1 MKNTGVSASFWD
13 LDHFYNFYLGS
24 CYFPSHSREKNKPPK
39 SGKIWKISTT
49 QIKSPPLLSLSLT
62 HTHVYTQ
69 ISQLRMKYLSK
80 LNICWVTEHI
90 TTNFEQLKLFR
101 ICSLTWIKLEN
112 NLKIG
117 ITKKLPNILKLSIR
131 LLNNL

>member
-24 CYFPSHSREKNKPPK
+24 YFPPHSREKKQAPRKNIEDLNHTNKVPL
-39 SGKIWKISTT
+39 
-49 QIKSPPLLSLSLT
+49 QINFSLSLT

-69 ISQLRMKYLSK
+69 ISQLRMKYLLK

-90 TTNFEQLKLFR
+90 KTNFEQLKLFR
-101 ICSLTWIKLEN
+101 ICSLTWIKLDI

-131 LLNNL
+131 LLNTL